1 MEFSKPDATLDEIE
15 KALKDASAFK
25 FVMDLPGA
33 NLAEKLETTV
43 GGGGG
48 QLSGGQK

>member
-1 MEFSKPDATLDEIE
+1 MI
-15 KALKDASAFK
+15 KALKDASAWN
-25 FVMDLPGA
+25 FVDALPQ
-33 NLAEKLETTV
+33 KLDTPV